1 MSNLYERF
9 FKVTIVSL
17 IIATIA
23 LIFLMESFYNILIQ
37 NQKYT
42 ANIIYKEI
50 LISKIMQMKHEFVP
64 FQELI
69 DDFKKATNINI
80 EVYSFIHNKKNFF
93 DYLKKIDDKGEYW
106 HVKNDK
112 FIFYKPIK
120 LQQSCMKCHAY
131 SFIHQPTNPIIRK
144 INRER
149 ILGVMKISLPL
160 KKEKRKYYHILIIV
174 FLVLFGALVLTMYGY
189 LKNIDLVR
197 KNINSLIEFF
207 EENIAK
213 GKYVF
218 IKTSMNFEEFE
229 KLKEKINYAI
239 NKIKFYRQK
248 TIERFY
254 YNQLTELPNLYKL
267 KEEIKKIKKPLAIIN
282 INDFK
287 TINNTFGFDIGNLVI
302 YAVAM
307 ELKKYQSPLYHLSID
322 EFAFF
327 LKSEDEEY
335 NKIYME
341 KFLDKLKKTFYIN
354 EHEITISYRCGISKV
369 GDYILN
375 ADMAIEYAKQK
386 RKECVFFCDIKDEIA
401 KMKQNALMLTKI
413 SNAIKNNLFEVYYQ
427 PIIDN
432 KTGEI
437 YKYEALIRMKDEEG
451 NLYTPDK
458 FLELSKKANIY
469 PKITKI
475 VIDKVC
481 EKLKQKTFYVS
492 VNLDILDFENDE
504 IKEYIL
510 KKVIKE
516 DCGKYL
522 SFELLETSDL
532 SEKEEVISFI
542 RELKQKGSKILIDD
556 FGSGFSNFSYIFRF
570 NIDGIKID
578 ASLIKDILIDKF
590 AQDLVISIVE
600 FAKKRGIITIAE
612 YVANEEIYEFV
623 KKMGIDYSQ
632 GYYFSPP
639 KPDVE

>member
-106 HVKNDK
+106 HIKKDK
-112 FIFYKPIK
+112 FILYKPIK